1 MEKHWNS
8 FGQHEIDQQQDIV
21 KTIHKTIHEGTGAGS
36 DFLGWVNL
44 PKTMIRK
51 NFQELWKHQNV

>member
-21 KTIHKTIHEGTGAGS
+21 KTIHKTIHEGTGAVVIS
-36 DFLGWVNL
+36 
-44 PKTMIRK
+44 
-51 NFQELWKHQNV
+51 